1 VFTVLDSRLLL
12 SLLTEIELSIEK
24 RPLGEIR
31 SMLSQAHDCAIQL
44 DRRIRV
50 DLAAPGRQNAA
61 ESQPVSQA

>member
-1 VFTVLDSRLLL
+1 MLDSRLLL
-12 SLLTEIELSIEK
+12 SLLTEIEISIEK

-31 SMLSQAHDCAIQL
+31 SMLSQARECAIQL

-61 ESQPVSQA
+61 APEPVTQA